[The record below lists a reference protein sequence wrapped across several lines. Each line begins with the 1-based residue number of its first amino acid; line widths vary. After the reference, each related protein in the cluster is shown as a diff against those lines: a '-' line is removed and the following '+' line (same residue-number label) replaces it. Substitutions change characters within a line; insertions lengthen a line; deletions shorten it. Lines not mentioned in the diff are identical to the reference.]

1 MKKLKAKPVTSLLL
15 ASTIAFTGSFQL
27 YSMSKEIDALKKQ
40 HRDLQK
46 SHHSLSVK
54 YKKLQK
60 DYEQSQKDIYRLKQN
75 NQELQEQNKQL
86 QEENKKLQYQNNELQ
101 KQLQIQQNHIRKLK
115 KDLQAKN
122 DARAKKNFSLASRGQ
137 KEGEWTYFWATY
149 YDANEQSTG
158 KNPGDPGY
166 GITKSGKPVQAGV
179 TIAVD
184 PSIIPLGTWV
194 LIQYPD
200 GRIEKRQ
207 AQDTGSAIKGHKID
221 IYIPKASITS
231 GSHLVKVKI
240 LD

>member
-27 YSMSKEIDALKKQ
+27 YSLSKEIDALKKQ

-54 YKKLQK
+54 YKKLQRHYK
-60 DYEQSQKDIYRLKQN
+60 QSLDDISDLEKRN
-75 NQELQEQNKQL
+75 H
-86 QEENKKLQYQNNELQ
+86 ELQ
-101 KQLQIQQNHIRKLK
+101 KQNEQLQQQNDELQKQIRIHQDHIRQLK

-122 DARAKKNFSLASRGQ
+122 EKHSKAHFSLASRGQ
-137 KEGEWTYFWATY
+137 KEGEWIYFWATY

-184 PSIIPLGTWV
+184 PRIIPLGTWV

-207 AQDTGSAIKGHKID
+207 AQDTGSAIKGYRID
-221 IYIPKASITS
+221 IYLPKASITS